1 MKVCIH
7 HPPRI
12 HVVFIMNGSTSLFF
26 FAGEAGENLGLDSS
40 LFWEWRENLCDIKR
54 TQGV

>member
-1 MKVCIH
+1 MKVCTH